1 MNIVF
6 CFGPRLELS
15 WQAGPSW
22 TIKLIWSS
30 LPLFRNVRCFFISDS
45 SWSSLLSPLGKY
57 WKHSPSY
64 NLFHF
69 LNYLPGITRRTII
82 YKKSVGNFLQCVK
95 AINLLKVK
103 NVHYWLPSSY
113 QPFFNSSIRKPVFW
127 SHWLGNLSHL
137 KQNCRSHSQHNVKHS
152 REWLVLATFWEF
164 CNSAL

>member
-1 MNIVF
+1 MRKGHNGEKSGGKEKTVDFSGHYSIASSR
-6 CFGPRLELS
+6 PPEHRLLERRTLV
-15 WQAGPSW
+15 P
-22 TIKLIWSS
+22 IKLIWSS

-57 WKHSPSY
+57 WKHFPSY

-82 YKKSVGNFLQCVK
+82 YRKSVGNFLQCVK

-113 QPFFNSSIRKPVFW
+113 QPFFNSSIRKPVF
-127 SHWLGNLSHL
+127 
-137 KQNCRSHSQHNVKHS
+137 
-152 REWLVLATFWEF
+152 
-164 CNSAL
+164 